1 MAELLARIALLSA
14 MIGAVLTAWWAWRA
28 RDRWGRVSRPAAL
41 VGVGPYRRALVRS
54 HAPRPVPLS
63 VVLVAGTGCVWGF
76 LTTLVFA
83 PSGLVFLLAPA
94 RHDPVR
100 QILLT
105 LSGLG
110 VFATAVAAFALGP
123 SLVRASRAL
132 LEREPDADE
141 RALSVATWSSLH
153 HAMVLLSFVL
163 FAVHEDDARIVAI
176 VAVPCAIGLVHAW
189 SLGRVSRIVAR
200 VQRCERDDEDASS
213 ESAAILAIGDRSPL

>member
-1 MAELLARIALLSA
+1 

-54 HAPRPVPLS
+54 HEPRRVPLA
-63 VVLVAGTGCVWGF
+63 VLVVAGVGCVWGL

-110 VFATAVAAFALGP
+110 VFATAIAAFALGP
-123 SLVRASRAL
+123 SLMRASRAL
-132 LEREPDADE
+132 IERDHDAGE

-153 HAMVLLSFVL
+153 HAMVLVSFVL
-163 FAVHEDDARIVAI
+163 FAVHEDDARIAVV

-189 SLGRVSRIVAR
+189 SLGRACAIVAR
-200 VQRCERDDEDASS
+200 VQRDERDDEDASS
-213 ESAAILAIGDRSPL
+213 ESAASIVIGDRSTL